1 MPHFARLRLSG
12 WRQFQSVDIDL
23 SAPVTVL
30 TGSNGCGKT
39 SILTILSQH
48 FGWSIHFVSTPFDS
62 MSNSKRLYSE
72 FRRVRRNRSE
82 TASTAEVTVDFDDG
96 IPPDQGAERVGELIY
111 SDGNTCT
118 LTSQAKVA
126 SGPQYQ
132 IQYSQIRSV
141 EGIYIPSHRPAT
153 FYQAVTTIPANPRTT
168 TQQYSEYQQLLQQLY
183 QGSRGNSNPGTS
195 MKQSLIALAIFG
207 YGNQVVQP
215 NAEYRSLFEAFQ
227 TVLRH
232 VLPQSLGFHKL
243 EIRVP
248 EVVLITESGEFSL
261 DAMSGGVNALF
272 TIAWQIQ
279 MSGWG
284 KTACTVLIDEPEN
297 HLHPSMQRSLMP
309 SLARAFPEYR
319 FVVATHSPFVVASDP
334 GAKVF
339 ALTHNS
345 ERLVESSLLDAAN
358 LAASPDGI
366 LRDVLDVPSLMP
378 IWAESELR
386 RIIDEHQHS
395 ASDPA
400 AIDALF
406 LRLKA
411 LGLSASL
418 PHVSRQG

>member
-1 MPHFARLRLSG
+1 MPTFARLHLSG
-12 WRQFQSVDIDL
+12 WRQFHAIDIDM

-62 MSNSKRLYSE
+62 RSTGRRLYSE
-72 FRRVRRNRSE
+72 FRRARRSGGE
-82 TASTAEVTVDFDDG
+82 STDSASVPFDIDDG
-96 IPPDQGAERVGELIY
+96 VPPDQGAQQVGELVY
-111 SDGNTCT
+111 SDGNICT
-118 LTSQAKVA
+118 LSSQAKIA
-126 SGPQYQ
+126 TGPQYQ
-132 IQYSQIRSV
+132 IQYSQIRPV
-141 EGIYIPSHRPAT
+141 DGIYIPSHRPAT
-153 FYQAVTTIPANPRTT
+153 FYQTVTTIPANPRTT

-183 QGSRGNSNPGTS
+183 QGSRGSNNPGNA
-195 MKQSLIALAIFG
+195 MKQSLIALAVFG
-207 YGNQVVQP
+207 YGNEAVSA
-215 NAEYRSLFEAFQ
+215 NAEYRELFESFQ

-232 VLPQSLGFHKL
+232 VLPPSLGFRKL
-243 EIRVP
+243 EIRIP
-248 EVVLITESGEFSL
+248 EVVLATDSGEFSL

-279 MSGWG
+279 ISGWN
-284 KTACTVLIDEPEN
+284 KPACTVLIDEPEN

-309 SLARAFPEYR
+309 SLARAFPQYR
-319 FVVATHSPFVVASDP
+319 FVVATHSPFIVASDP

-339 ALTHNS
+339 ALTHNAD
-345 ERLVESSLLDAAN
+345 RLVESYQLDSAN

-386 RIIDEHQHS
+386 RIIDEHQLS

-400 AIDALF
+400 AVDALF

-418 PHVSRQG
+418 SHITKG